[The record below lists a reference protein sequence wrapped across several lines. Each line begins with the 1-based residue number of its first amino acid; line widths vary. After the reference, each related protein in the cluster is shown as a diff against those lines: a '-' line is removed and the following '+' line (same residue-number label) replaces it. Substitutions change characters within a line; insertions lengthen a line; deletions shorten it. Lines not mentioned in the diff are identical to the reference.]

1 MFEATLQEFGVRQKL
16 IAQPHIYLGMWCAY
30 YLSAYCFP
38 PTLPQ
43 AVDFFQGKLRPAA
56 SDGEMWTSCTRGQA
70 GVAAQDIVGEA
81 GVALGVLSLLCFH
94 PDCEL
99 AS

>member
-1 MFEATLQEFGVRQKL
+1 MVKCGRRA
-16 IAQPHIYLGMWCAY
+16 
-30 YLSAYCFP
+30 
-38 PTLPQ
+38 
-43 AVDFFQGKLRPAA
+43 
-56 SDGEMWTSCTRGQA
+56 RGQA